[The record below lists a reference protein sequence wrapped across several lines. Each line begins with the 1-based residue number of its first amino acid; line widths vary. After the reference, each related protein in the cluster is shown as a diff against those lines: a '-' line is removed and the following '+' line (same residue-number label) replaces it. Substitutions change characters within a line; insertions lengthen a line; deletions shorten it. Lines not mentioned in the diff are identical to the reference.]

1 MIRKAYLE
9 ITNICN
15 LSCTFCHKTARPPRS
30 LTEAEFDQLTDG
42 LCGIR
47 HLYFHLMGEP
57 TLHPLLPRFIE
68 MAKGKGF
75 LPMLTT
81 NGSLLAKKGEL
92 LLKNLPHKIS
102 ISLHAPAANAVF
114 ADEAYLPTCI
124 DFAKKAAAGGCIVAL
139 RLWNL
144 GSAEEGSNE
153 PILEA
158 LHAAFPG
165 EWAPVRRGNGFV
177 LAEKLFLEWGEQF
190 DWPDPAAPALPEDAE
205 LFCHGLRDQIGILS
219 DGSVVPC
226 CLDADG
232 NLTLG
237 NLFKTPLSEI
247 LASPRARAIYDG
259 FTRRRGVEELCRRCG
274 YARRFVK

>member
-1 MIRKAYLE
+1 MICKAYLE

-15 LSCTFCHKTARPPRS
+15 LSCTFCHKTARPLRS
-30 LTEAEFDQLTDG
+30 LTEAEFDELTDR

-81 NGSLLAKKGEL
+81 NGSLLSQKGDL

-102 ISLHAPAANAVF
+102 ISLHAPAANAAF
-114 ADEAYLPTCI
+114 ADPSYLPTCI
-124 DFAKKAAAGGCIVAL
+124 DFAQKAARRGCIVAL

-165 EWAPVRRGNGFV
+165 EWAPVRRGNGYV

-190 DWPDPAAPALPEDAE
+190 DWPDPAAPALPEDAP

-237 NLFKTPLSEI
+237 NLFESTLDEI